1 MSIAEQVSAKFNFS
15 VDKFPLS
22 GPDNMK
28 TPLYGL
34 FRSDTNQLVGSSS
47 VTDRYVPH
55 TVDDVVAL
63 CDAVEQVFDGE
74 VHAKCH
80 FRDGHYVIVEPTKE
94 QRRAVFGTADNIFPR
109 LMIRAGY
116 DGMAFSASMGYYRDL
131 CKNMHIMRSVKS
143 TSVSIRHTSN
153 LRSNMDELIQ
163 TFGLLKESWMSLG
176 DLIDRLE
183 ATKVNMVDFL
193 DQLYGQPE
201 NSARAITIH
210 KNRTSDIFS
219 RLSREQMISGRTPMS
234 QSNGWQVT
242 GWEAFNGIQG
252 FVQHD
257 AQSKKEFAGEFDRII
272 RASKDANVI
281 QAEKLL
287 LSLSA

>member
-1 MSIAEQVSAKFNFS
+1 
-15 VDKFPLS
+15 
-22 GPDNMK
+22 
-28 TPLYGL
+28 
-34 FRSDTNQLVGSSS
+34 
-47 VTDRYVPH
+47 
-55 TVDDVVAL
+55 VVAL

-143 TSVSIRHTSN
+143 TSVSIRHTNN

-163 TFGLLKESWMSLG
+163 TFGLLKESWMSLTE
-176 DLIDRLE
+176 LIDRLE
-183 ATKVNMVDFL
+183 ATKVNMVEFL
-193 DQLYGQPE
+193 DQLYGIPE
-201 NSARAITIH
+201 NTPRAITIH
-210 KNRTSDIFS
+210 KNRTTDIFN
-219 RLSREQMISGRTPMS
+219 RLSREQMLSGRVPMS
-234 QSNGWQVT
+234 QANGFQVT
-242 GWEAFNGIQG
+242 AWEAFNAIQG

-281 QAEKLL
+281 KAENLL